1 MSPSDAQLLKVL
13 SIDHF
18 CRVLETNLL
27 GMVLVR
33 RRITGE
39 WQGVISVFVSTV
51 TASLISVIGD

>member
-13 SIDHF
+13 SIDQF

-33 RRITGE
+33 RRITDE
-39 WQGVISVFVSTV
+39 WQGVISIFVSTV
-51 TASLISVIGD
+51 TISLISIIGD

>member
-13 SIDHF
+13 SIDQF

-33 RRITGE
+33 RRITDE
-39 WQGVISVFVSTV
+39 WQGVISIFVSTV
-51 TASLISVIGD
+51 TISLVSIIGD